1 MSSIPTLPGITSR
14 MVPTT
19 RINTH
24 VLFSGPDDGEPVV
37 FVHGNASSS
46 TFWEESMLALPPK

>member
-14 MVPTT
+14 IIDTP
-19 RINTH
+19 RLAIH
-24 VLFSGPDDGEPVV
+24 ALFSGAADAIPVI

-46 TFWEESMLALPPK
+46 TFW